1 MPGVH
6 QRLKSSSQKPTL
18 PEPPKKISRGG
29 VHQRSSAASSSVSE
43 PSQPGVHQRLGKPE
57 SLDTCEKAPLQHSL
71 GKDWCRGRTPT
82 SSCLKYA
89 KDAKASGAVNLG
101 AMAEGSS
108 KSNRFRKMKRAV
120 GWPPAATPI
129 SYIEIPTKS
138 AGPGFLN
145 PHPILCPI
153 DSFER
158 AMADSERRIK
168 YLCND
173 LREIPT
179 FWDNMENTDLFRT
192 ISGNIDRE
200 KTFPFFVHGDGAP
213 TNKVDGLFTISIGS
227 LLARG
232 PTKSTRFIYTCI
244 READITDETLNEL
257 FTDLAVR
264 LNILTAGV
272 QPDLDKKGRP
282 NPNKGKRVKG
292 GFKVAVIFLKGDWEF
307 YANVLHLPRWD
318 NKNNM

>member
-1 MPGVH
+1 MINLGISAQAIDFEFGFCKH
-6 QRLKSSSQKPTL
+6 ARCSSTL
-18 PEPPKKISRGG
+18 EIVFSKTYTARTSEENFEGG

-200 KTFPFFVHGDGAP
+200 KTFPFFCTRRWRA
-213 TNKVDGLFTISIGS
+213 NK
-227 LLARG
+227 
-232 PTKSTRFIYTCI
+232 
-244 READITDETLNEL
+244 
-257 FTDLAVR
+257 
-264 LNILTAGV
+264 
-272 QPDLDKKGRP
+272 
-282 NPNKGKRVKG
+282 
-292 GFKVAVIFLKGDWEF
+292 
-307 YANVLHLPRWD
+307 
-318 NKNNM
+318 